1 MHEAN
6 KMKLPIR
13 VLLTAI
19 AATAS
24 LAACKH
30 TATKPV
36 APTDSS
42 SNSMPDTHAANTGR
56 YSGPGDLD
64 SDSCLRQRVVYF
76 DLDHAEIKSE
86 FQAQIACHAA
96 YLRQFPGARVTLEG
110 NADERG
116 TREYNLGLGERRGN
130 AVSSA
135 IGSAGASSSQ
145 LNVVSYGEE
154 RPTCKD
160 HSEGCWQKNRRVE
173 IVYTSKQ

>member
-1 MHEAN
+1 
-6 KMKLPIR
+6 MKLPVR
-13 VLLTAI
+13 VLLTAVV
-19 AATAS
+19 ASAT
-24 LAACKH
+24 LVAC
-30 TATKPV
+30 
-36 APTDSS
+36 S
-42 SNSMPDTHAANTGR
+42 SNKTKTPPPSTQGPTETTVDHTNSRGGQYTVESLDT
-56 YSGPGDLD
+56 
-64 SDSCLRQRVVYF
+64 DSCLRQRVVYF
-76 DLDHAEIKSE
+76 DFDRSEIKPE

-135 IGSAGASSSQ
+135 LGAAGASTSQ

-154 RPTCKD
+154 RPVCKD
-160 HSEGCWQKNRRVE
+160 HNEGCWQKNRRVE